1 METPAMQFPTLQE
14 VQSGTLQQVEE
25 WWNFLPMPQNDAQRE
40 ILHQVVERMLDLSEA
55 IDKQSV
61 MG

>member
-1 METPAMQFPTLQE
+1 METPAMKFPTLQE